1 MANFITQKKKGKPWW
16 SYDKMLIEWVRLV
29 FFFSGWTHKRV
40 IETRNDMGVDKTWG
54 RPCCWPWHTLWP
66 TLWITLRPT
75 GGQFLKLGSAL
86 LQTCVNTSSVNL
98 SYTRL
103 PSYWRRFAKILG
115 CGQNVG
121 LAMAIVYA
129 MAYPWP
135 TLWSTGNQFSAQH
148 CCTPVQTT
156 YPMNLAYLRL
166 SSVLLAAFRS
176 NFLHRLVVDWN
187 QRNQNAV

>member
-1 MANFITQKKKGKPWW
+1 MWIKRGVGHVAGHDIPYGLPYE
-16 SYDKMLIEWVRLV
+16 SPYDLPVV
-29 FFFSGWTHKRV
+29 
-40 IETRNDMGVDKTWG
+40 N
-54 RPCCWPWHTLWP
+54 
-66 TLWITLRPT
+66 
-75 GGQFLKLGSAL
+75 FLKLGSAL